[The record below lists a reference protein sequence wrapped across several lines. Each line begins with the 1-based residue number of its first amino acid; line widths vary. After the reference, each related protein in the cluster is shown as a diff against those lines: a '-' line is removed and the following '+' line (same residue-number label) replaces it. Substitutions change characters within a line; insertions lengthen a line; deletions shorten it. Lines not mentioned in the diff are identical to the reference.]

1 MGEGERGNLS
11 ESSLKISPVTEGREE
26 LTILGPL
33 EHQTLLGSLFL
44 FISQSR
50 LFLPEILMQWFPNEP
65 PLASPTPFHVMFSGL
80 FNPICLFPAHSFS
93 FSPLPGL
100 LGLALKASLIYFLR
114 FSSTNF

>member
-50 LFLPEILMQWFPNEP
+50 LFLPIHCLWGVTELSLSQLLHSGNNQ
-65 PLASPTPFHVMFSGL
+65 LAPTVSG
-80 FNPICLFPAHSFS
+80 
-93 FSPLPGL
+93 
-100 LGLALKASLIYFLR
+100 ASSR
-114 FSSTNF
+114 TP